1 MKQSAVV
8 NPASMQG
15 YYDVF
20 HFAAAARSADLLLCS
35 GQLGTGQDGA
45 VLDDPEAQFVA
56 AFEHVGTVL
65 AEAGLDFDDVLEITT
80 FHIGLRD
87 HLATFV
93 RVKDRFMPAPYS
105 AWTAIGV
112 SQLALPGALVEIRAT
127 AQLRAQATRAR
138 PAARKPR
145 PAKKTAAT
153 RKRAARKKVAAK
165 RATPSRKKRAASRT
179 KTAVSGTKTAVSR
192 TKTAA
197 SARKRASSRK
207 RARQR

>member
-8 NPASMQG
+8 NPASMKG
-15 YYDVF
+15 YYDDF

-35 GQLGTGQDGA
+35 GQLGTGHDGA
-45 VLDDPEAQFVA
+45 VIEDPEAQFVA

-80 FHIGLRD
+80 FHVGLRD

-93 RVKDRFMPAPYS
+93 SVKDRFMPAPYS

-127 AQLRAQATRAR
+127 AQLRARAVPARLASRKAR
-138 PAARKPR
+138 PKKQ
-145 PAKKTAAT
+145 KKTAAT

-165 RATPSRKKRAASRT
+165 RATPRRKKRAASGR
-179 KTAVSGTKTAVSR
+179 KT
-192 TKTAA
+192 
-197 SARKRASSRK
+197 
-207 RARQR
+207 

>member
-8 NPASMQG
+8 NPASMQA
-15 YYDVF
+15 YYDHF

-35 GQLGTGQDGA
+35 GQLGTSADGQ
-45 VLDDPEAQFVA
+45 VVEDPEAQFVA

-80 FHIGLRD
+80 FHVGLRD

-127 AQLRAQATRAR
+127 AQLRAPAARAR
-138 PAARKPR
+138 TAARKPR

-153 RKRAARKKVAAK
+153 RKRSARKKVAAK
-165 RATPSRKKRAASRT
+165 RATPGRKKRAASGR
-179 KTAVSGTKTAVSR
+179 KTAVSSRETALSSRKTTGSI
-192 TKTAA
+192 
-197 SARKRASSRK
+197 RKRTSRK